1 MTVKKSKD
9 QNILINDYVRYYDNS
24 VDNGHDISI
33 LKTDGSQ
40 IKIKMRWPKGEDR
53 LNKPGRAH
61 KTVINNNDSD

>member
-9 QNILINDYVRYYDNS
+9 QNIVVNDYVRYYDNS

-40 IKIKMRWPKGEDR
+40 IKIKMRWPKVEDR

-61 KTVINNNDSD
+61 KTVINNYESD

>member
-9 QNILINDYVRYYDNS
+9 QNIVVNDYVRYYDNS

-40 IKIKMRWPKGEDR
+40 IKIKMG
-53 LNKPGRAH
+53 
-61 KTVINNNDSD
+61 

>member
-9 QNILINDYVRYYDNS
+9 QNILVNDYVRYYDNS

-40 IKIKMRWPKGEDR
+40 IKIKKRWPKGEDR
-53 LNKPGRAH
+53 LNKPVRAH
-61 KTVINNNDSD
+61 KTVINNNDFD